1 MKIVDFLRKESC
13 VASLSS
19 LVKEDVLRELCDL
32 LDKNGDVDDGEAIF
46 EAVMMR
52 EQLGSTGI
60 GEHVAIPH
68 AKSPGVK
75 NLVAAFGL
83 SKEGVEYVS
92 VDDKPVRIIF
102 LLVASD
108 NATGVHLKALAR
120 ISRLLKKPEFRK
132 KLENVSS
139 SDDIYSIIAKEDEA
153 LG

>member
-19 LVKEDVLRELCDL
+19 LVKEDVLKELCDL
-32 LDKNGDVDDGEAIF
+32 LSKNGDVDDGEAIF
-46 EAVMMR
+46 DAVIKR

-83 SKEGVEYVS
+83 SKEGVDYVS

-108 NATGVHLKALAR
+108 NATGAHLKALAR
-120 ISRLLKKPEFRK
+120 ISRLLKKQDFRK

-139 SDDIYSIIAKEDEA
+139 SEDIYSIIAQEDEA